1 MARDTPPAHRRGAP
15 ATTARTASPIPRVWP
30 ALTPEIQGQLAQQLA
45 RLLRPM
51 RTRPPTPLRK
61 EAGDA
66 DHAGRR

>member
-1 MARDTPPAHRRGAP
+1 MASDTPPARRRGAP

-30 ALTPEIQGQLAQQLA
+30 ALTPEVQGQLAQQLA

-51 RTRPPTPLRK
+51 RIRPPAQPRK

-66 DHAGRR
+66 DRAGRR

>member
-1 MARDTPPAHRRGAP
+1 MARDTPPARRRGAP
-15 ATTARTASPIPRVWP
+15 VTTARTASPLPRLWP
-30 ALTPEIQGQLAQQLA
+30 ALTPEIQRQLAQQLA

-51 RTRPPTPLRK
+51 QIRPPAQPRK